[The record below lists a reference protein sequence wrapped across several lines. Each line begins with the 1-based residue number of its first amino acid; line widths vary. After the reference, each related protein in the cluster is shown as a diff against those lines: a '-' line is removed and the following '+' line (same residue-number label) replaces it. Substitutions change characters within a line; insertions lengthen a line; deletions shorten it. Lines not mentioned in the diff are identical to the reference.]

1 MSESTHVG
9 TEEGPT
15 VARPAGARASGE
27 PSSPQSGAPGQ
38 ATARPGSIGYTFVS
52 LGNRDFRYL
61 FAGLLFTMGSIQM
74 QSVARSYLTY
84 DITSSPFIL
93 GLVNAG
99 FALPMLS
106 LALFGGAIADR
117 LERRRVIQVS
127 QAFAG
132 LIALYIGL
140 TVTAGVVTWA
150 HLLAASML
158 QGIVF
163 SFMMPARQA
172 IIPQLVG
179 RPLLANAMAINAAG
193 MSAATLAAPA
203 IGGALYAFIGPDWV
217 FYITAAMC
225 FAAVALTGIIHNPG
239 RTATTARS
247 AMLGDIKAGLA
258 YIWRSPLVMVLL
270 IVGLSTA
277 LLVMPFQQLLPVF
290 VVDIYHRGPDVLGLL
305 LSIIGMGS
313 LVGSLAIASVGR
325 WNRGMLLMTG
335 TFISGI
341 ALLLVALVPVY
352 VAAIGVMLLLGL
364 GDAGRR
370 TLNQALIMEVTEDQY
385 RGRVMSVFLMNFG
398 LMPLGVLPAGAIA
411 EFLGPRVA
419 VAVLAFLVLATTA
432 IIVATQKWIRELQ

>member
-1 MSESTHVG
+1 M
-9 TEEGPT
+9 
-15 VARPAGARASGE
+15 ARPTGARSAGQASLA
-27 PSSPQSGAPGQ
+27 QSGGAGQ
-38 ATARPGSIGYTFVS
+38 ASARSGSIGHTFVS

-93 GLVNAG
+93 GVVNAG

-117 LERRRVIQVS
+117 LERRRVIQAS

-140 TVTAGVVTWA
+140 TVTAGIVTWA
-150 HLLAASML
+150 HLLVASML

-179 RPLLANAMAINAAG
+179 RSLLANAMALNAAG

-203 IGGALYAFIGPDWV
+203 IAGVLYDFIGPDWV

-225 FAAVALTGIIHNPG
+225 FASVVLTGIIRNPG
-239 RTATTARS
+239 KSTAARS
-247 AMLGDIKAGLA
+247 AMLGDIKAGLS
-258 YIWRSPLVMVLL
+258 YIWRSPLVTVLL
-270 IVGLSTA
+270 IVGLATA

-305 LSIIGMGS
+305 LSIMGMGS

-325 WNRGMLLMTG
+325 WNRGMLLMAG
-335 TFISGI
+335 TFISGVG
-341 ALLLVALVPVY
+341 LLLVALVPVY
-352 VAAIGVMLLLGL
+352 AAAIGIMLVLGL
-364 GDAGRR
+364 GDSGRR

-411 EFLGPRVA
+411 ELLGPRVA
-419 VAVLAFLVLATTA
+419 VATLAGMVLATTA
-432 IIVATQKWIRELQ
+432 IIVATQKRIRELQ